1 MFKTLARYFLRGLA
15 VVLPILFACTLI
27 WYVLVLV
34 DGFLGTAARP
44 SWHFPGLGIL
54 TILVLATCVGM
65 LAENAWTRSGVDALE
80 NLLARI
86 PVFKQVHSP
95 IKDFLDAFLGKHKR
109 FDKPVLVKLGG
120 GFDAEVV
127 GFITSEDLAAFGL
140 LEKVAV
146 YLPQSYNIGGNLLIL
161 APSRLTP
168 IDADASTVMAFIVS
182 GGVTKMAETGS
193 TDRELRGYSRR
204 LQRALRGRSAQ
215 RGAV

>member
-1 MFKTLARYFLRGLA
+1 MFHNFPRLFMRGLA
-15 VVLPILFACTLI
+15 IVLPIVFACTLI

-34 DGFLGTAARP
+34 DGFLGTTGIPEWR
-44 SWHFPGLGIL
+44 FPGLGIL
-54 TILVLATCVGM
+54 TILVLATCVGV
-65 LAENAWTRSGVDALE
+65 LAESAWTRGSIDALE
-80 NLLARI
+80 DLLARI

-109 FDKPVLVKLGG
+109 FDKPVLVKLAGG
-120 GFDAEVV
+120 LDAQVV
-127 GFITSEDLAAFGL
+127 GFITSEDLAAFGV

-161 APSRLTP
+161 EPSRLTP
-168 IDADASTVMAFIVS
+168 IEADSATVMAFIVS
-182 GGVTKMAETGS
+182 GGVTKLTDTGS

-204 LQRALRGRSAQ
+204 LQRAFQVRGAR